1 MTSFPD
7 VFSFVGARTRHC
19 AYQQEK
25 KRKKKKKRT
34 GQAVY
39 GEITSAI
46 FKVDIYFNTLL
57 EVFHNFTKSYSMAF
71 LSL

>member
-1 MTSFPD
+1 MF
-7 VFSFVGARTRHC
+7 FSSVGARTRHC
-19 AYQQEK
+19 AYQQENE
-25 KRKKKKKRT
+25 KKKRT

>member
-1 MTSFPD
+1 MF
-7 VFSFVGARTRHC
+7 FSLVGARTRHC

-25 KRKKKKKRT
+25 KKEKKRT

-57 EVFHNFTKSYSMAF
+57 EVFHNFKKSYSMAF